1 MKLDVSGKRVLVSGS
16 FSRLD
21 ADDAEVALKSLGATI
36 AEGLSSETDYLF
48 AGDRSE
54 TICHRAQELDIP
66 ILTEHA
72 LLDIIGMATR
82 RRKEELFPSG
92 ANLAKVLDED
102 AEPICIALPL
112 PASVGREHD
121 LILRAR
127 RTDFITSRRFGET
140 WGLKLSEFA
149 NHYLGEFELDGE
161 KLSPDLERDDAE
173 HMYYC
178 RFRSDGSDYASG
190 SEKFDA
196 EHGFHASWL
205 LECLEQL
212 PDPQALSNTDVVVLE
227 RPEGLEQNITLAWQS
242 TEPHVWML
250 KISQDQSFGHVQ
262 AEEYEEIV
270 IDLGQK
276 TWRWSHYF
284 MPCDADI

>member
-1 MKLDVSGKRVLVSGS
+1 MKLDVSGKRVLVSGA

-21 ADDAEVALKSLGATI
+21 NDDAEVALKKLGATI
-36 AEGLSSETDYLF
+36 ADGLSKETDYLF

-54 TICHRAQELDIP
+54 AICARAQELDVP

-82 RRKEELFPSG
+82 RRKEELFPSSI
-92 ANLAKVLDED
+92 NLWLALDPDVE
-102 AEPICIALPL
+102 AETITIPL
-112 PASVGREHD
+112 PHSLRREHE
-121 LILRAR
+121 LVLHAR

-140 WGLKLSEFA
+140 WGLKLSEFTEY
-149 NHYLGEFELDGE
+149 YLGELELDGE
-161 KLSPDLERDDAE
+161 PLGPVPDRDDVE

-190 SEKFDA
+190 SEKFGA
-196 EHGFHASWL
+196 ERGFHATWLRECLGLLPESLPEDDSVQLEDGVELSWQDQGDGVWL
-205 LECLEQL
+205 LK
-212 PDPQALSNTDVVVLE
+212 
-227 RPEGLEQNITLAWQS
+227 
-242 TEPHVWML
+242 M
-250 KISQDQSFGHVQ
+250 SQDQSFGHVL
-262 AEEYEEIV
+262 AEEYEELV
-270 IDLGQK
+270 IDFNER